1 MLSKSNLEIEMFD
14 QIETENTLHQIVSR
28 SWNVI
33 DHSKD
38 LGRERGWLVFYVVTR
53 QINCLNC
60 LLGSA

>member
-33 DHSKD
+33 DHSED
-38 LGRERGWLVFYVVTR
+38 FGRGVGWYFML
-53 QINCLNC
+53 
-60 LLGSA
+60 